1 MNFPKITFN
10 NYNDGNNIN
19 SDRLKFDLPNKKIK
33 IKSKKLIDDFIS
45 TNKLNNIKYCDK
57 KLLPLKLKKINMV
70 LPLLTNRPNNSKANK
85 DDNYNNICKST
96 INDNKKYIKRRV
108 NDLYYFYHPWLN
120 NSYNKHEI
128 NSYMSNCYDI
138 TKIDTRINENKYRI
152 NNSKLTNKLLRDVEK
167 HHKIANL
174 FNKKK
179 VNIND
184 IKYNKNMDIRNNL
197 NTIDAIIQTDHN
209 DIKPLNKYDIDNS
222 NFYEKKNNLKNNLRI
237 FRLLDSEN
245 KSHSLENTHL
255 IPNKKFLRKNIT
267 NSKNEYFLKDFIML
281 SNTQKQKI
289 SSSLNNSL
297 SNISNKI
304 NEDYKNNNPCLDNC
318 EADNNSKLKNNYKT
332 IKIKKLIKN
341 SFNDK
346 YNDEK
351 NNRVDK
357 IKSNL
362 LFKKNI
368 TFYSLYS
375 ENKTQPNVI
384 KNSEINNLKTE
395 IE

>member
-1 MNFPKITFN
+1 MNFPKLTIN
-10 NYNDGNNIN
+10 NYDDGNNFN

-33 IKSKKLIDDFIS
+33 IKSQKLIDDFI
-45 TNKLNNIKYCDK
+45 LNNIKYRDK

-70 LPLLTNRPNNSKANK
+70 LPLLTNRSNNSKINK
-85 DDNYNNICKST
+85 DENFNNICKST

-138 TKIDTRINENKYRI
+138 TKIDVPINENKYRI
-152 NNSKLTNKLLRDVEK
+152 NKTKLTNKLLRDVEK
-167 HHKIANL
+167 HHKITNL

-179 VNIND
+179 DNIND
-184 IKYNKNMDIRNNL
+184 IKYNKNIHIRNNL
-197 NTIDAIIQTDHN
+197 NTINVIIQTDN
-209 DIKPLNKYDIDNS
+209 NNIKPLNKNDIDNL
-222 NFYEKKNNLKNNLRI
+222 NFYEKKNSLRI
-237 FRLLDSEN
+237 FSSLNSEN
-245 KSHSLENTHL
+245 KSHSLENTYL
-255 IPNKKFLRKNIT
+255 IPNKKYLLKNIT

-297 SNISNKI
+297 SNISNKMY
-304 NEDYKNNNPCLDNC
+304 EDYKSNIPCLDNGSTN
-318 EADNNSKLKNNYKT
+318 NNSKLKNNYKT
-332 IKIKKLIKN
+332 IKIKKLIKK

-346 YNDEK
+346 YNDDK
-351 NNRVDK
+351 NNKVDK

-375 ENKTQPNVI
+375 ENKTQPNI
-384 KNSEINNLKTE
+384 TKNNEINNLKTE